1 MNAVLD
7 AFRRAQFSM
16 TDFLRQAQG
25 DAVGAFG
32 LDPTEAPY
40 RIVASGTHWCLR
52 DYGGEHGSRSLL
64 IIAAPL
70 GEESKRTTAL
80 VTEAGLFHRDHP

>member
-7 AFRRAQFSM
+7 PFRQAQFSM

-32 LDPTEAPY
+32 LDPTESPY
-40 RIVASGTHWCLR
+40 RIVANPTMLMKSTR
-52 DYGGEHGSRSLL
+52 SRH
-64 IIAAPL
+64 
-70 GEESKRTTAL
+70 AL
-80 VTEAGLFHRDHP
+80 AI